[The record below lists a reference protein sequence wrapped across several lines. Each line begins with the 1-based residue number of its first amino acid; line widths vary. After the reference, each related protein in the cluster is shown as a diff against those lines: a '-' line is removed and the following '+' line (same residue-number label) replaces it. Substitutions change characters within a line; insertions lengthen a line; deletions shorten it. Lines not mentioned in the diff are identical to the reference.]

1 MSQDIRTAKPRKWLH
16 FCLYL
21 ALTLLVAAAIAA
33 VAEYLCEV
41 GEADDL
47 YAITMVL
54 GIADLVFVGLWAH
67 RQYFN
72 SVVEVRVQ
80 ERLREELRRHAVQLT
95 ELASGVDE
103 LQRDVEALSNEMH
116 SSVVGR
122 KFPARPA

>member
-1 MSQDIRTAKPRKWLH
+1 MSQDIRTPKPRKWLC

-21 ALTLLVAAAIAA
+21 ALTILVAATIAA
-33 VAEYLCEV
+33 VAEHLCEI
-41 GEADDL
+41 GEADNL

-54 GIADLVFVGLWAH
+54 GTADLIFIGLRAH
-67 RQYFN
+67 REYFN
-72 SVVEVRVQ
+72 SAVEARVE

-103 LQRDVEALSNEMH
+103 LEREVEALSGKMR
-116 SSVVGR
+116 SGVVGR